1 MTIIDDVLL
10 NLIHISFPFLLYL
23 AYIAYKK
30 TVNDKENELAL
41 IITIFSTFYLT
52 LKYNNQIFE
61 NIPMFLVN
69 IPLIASYI
77 KRNNIAIV
85 ISSIFSVLYY
95 YNFSSD
101 YLFIIIMVYIIIY
114 ILYKK
119 IFDKIKYQ
127 NFILIFGLILMGL
140 IGILNLTTYHNDI
153 NNYIGII
160 IVTIN
165 FLIIAEVLII
175 LLKKVEEVLKI
186 KISYKDIEYDKQ
198 VRTTLFHI
206 THEIKNPIAVCKGYL
221 DMFDIENKNHA
232 KKYIPIMKE
241 EINKTLNI
249 LEDFLSM
256 NKIKLNKDLLDINYL
271 LSDFIQNYEQYFKEN
286 KVKTDIELTDYEVY
300 MDGDYNKL
308 FQVLLN
314 VIKNS
319 IEASKENPKLKIWTE
334 IKDNKFYI
342 YVKDNGEGIPKDVID
357 KVGEPFFTTKI
368 NGTGLGV
375 SLSRGIIESHGGT
388 LSYESEL
395 GEYTKTIIML
405 PISEWY

>member
-41 IITIFSTFYLT
+41 IITIFSTFYLV

-69 IPLIASYI
+69 IPLIVSYI

-85 ISSIFSVLYY
+85 VSSIFSVFYY
-95 YNFSSD
+95 YNFYND
-101 YLFIIIMVYIIIY
+101 YLIILVFAYVIVY

-127 NFILIFGLILMGL
+127 NFILIFGLILMLL
-140 IGILNLTTYHNDI
+140 IGAFNTITYHDEI
-153 NNYIGII
+153 NSYIKVII
-160 IVTIN
+160 ITIN

-186 KISYKDIEYDKQ
+186 KISYKDIEHDKQ
-198 VRTTLFHI
+198 IRTTLFHI

-221 DMFDIENKNHA
+221 DMFDIDNKNHA

-256 NKIKLNKDLLDINYL
+256 NKIKLNKELLDINYL
-271 LSDFIQNYEQYFKEN
+271 LSDFLQNYEQYFKEN
-286 KVKTDIELTDYEVY
+286 KVKTNIELTDYEVY

-319 IEASKENPKLKIWTE
+319 IEASKENPEIEIWAE
-334 IKDNKFYI
+334 IKDSKFYI
-342 YVKDNGEGIPKDVID
+342 YVKDNGEGIPKDVIE
-357 KVGEPFFTTKI
+357 KIGEPFFTTKI

-388 LSYESEL
+388 LTYESEL

>member
-41 IITIFSTFYLT
+41 IITIFSTFYLV
-52 LKYNNQIFE
+52 LKYNSQIFE

-69 IPLIASYI
+69 IPLIVSYI

-85 ISSIFSVLYY
+85 VSSIFSVFYY
-95 YNFSSD
+95 YNFYND
-101 YLFIIIMVYIIIY
+101 YLIILVFAYVIVY

-127 NFILIFGLILMGL
+127 NFILIFGLILMLL
-140 IGILNLTTYHNDI
+140 IGTFNTITYHDEI
-153 NNYIGII
+153 NSYIKVII
-160 IVTIN
+160 ITIN

-186 KISYKDIEYDKQ
+186 KISYKDIEHDKQ
-198 VRTTLFHI
+198 IRTTLFHI

-221 DMFDIENKNHA
+221 DMFDIDNKNHA

-256 NKIKLNKDLLDINYL
+256 NKIKLNKELLDINYL
-271 LSDFIQNYEQYFKEN
+271 LSDFLQNYEQYFKEN
-286 KVKTDIELTDYEVY
+286 KVKTNIELTDYEVY

-319 IEASKENPKLKIWTE
+319 IEASKENPEIEIWTE
-334 IKDNKFYI
+334 IKDSKFYI
-342 YVKDNGEGIPKDVID
+342 YVKDNGEGIPKDVIE
-357 KVGEPFFTTKI
+357 KIGEPFFTTKI

-388 LSYESEL
+388 LTYESEL